1 VAGACAGR
9 QRGLLLERRRRS
21 SSGRHLP
28 SSPSL
33 SIRAGIRCGAMPKAP
48 ANYRLNRAIPTP
60 ERARRRIKVAGMV
73 NHHLQSIRL
82 ERRSKCSPWFGSSA
96 HRPYLPA
103 VRIATPSRHRLQ
115 KENRREILGRK
126 ALSRFH
132 HRSSTWQASPRDT
145 ASSSNLARSGPRCI
159 QKRLP
164 QCSIRSLLRR
174 F

>member
-1 VAGACAGR
+1 MAGACAGR

-73 NHHLQSIRL
+73 NHHPQPTRL
-82 ERRSKCSPWFGSSA
+82 ERRSKCSPWSDSSA
-96 HRPYLPA
+96 HSPYFPA
-103 VRIATPSRHRLQ
+103 VRIATPSQHRRQ
-115 KENRREILGRK
+115 KENRRKVLGRK
-126 ALSRFH
+126 AQLGFR
-132 HRSSTWQASPRDT
+132 HRSSTWQASPRNT
-145 ASSSNLARSGPRCI
+145 PSNSNLARSGPPCI